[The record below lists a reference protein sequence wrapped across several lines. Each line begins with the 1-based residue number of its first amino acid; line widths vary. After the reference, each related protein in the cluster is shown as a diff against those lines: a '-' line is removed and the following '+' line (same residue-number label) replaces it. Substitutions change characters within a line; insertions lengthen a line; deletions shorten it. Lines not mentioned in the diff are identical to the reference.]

1 MFRPQY
7 LSLAS
12 LWFLLLTFAAG
23 VAYALAYSSLVIFG
37 DSLADS
43 VNNATVIDT
52 QIAPPGTPPGTVR
65 TPTPIVTLTYISGLP
80 YASDRYSNGAVSVE
94 QFVAKLRLSATASLL
109 GGNNRISA

>member
-43 VNNATVIDT
+43 VNNATVNRYADR
-52 QIAPPGTPPGTVR
+52 A
-65 TPTPIVTLTYISGLP
+65 SGHAARNCA
-80 YASDRYSNGAVSVE
+80 YTDADRDAHLHFGLA
-94 QFVAKLRLSATASLL
+94 LRLRSLFQRR
-109 GGNNRISA
+109 GVG